1 MLDEFMKF
9 FGAEILDRRALCV
22 YNLLLHDVDTQIC
35 SKQTERERERE
46 RQRDNSIVAFECVDV
61 TVSELYW
68 VLPMV
73 ELCLRLAPI
82 VFVLRIRHHLI
93 F

>member
-35 SKQTERERERE
+35 SKQRERERE
-46 RQRDNSIVAFECVDV
+46 RDRETIQ
-61 TVSELYW
+61 L
-68 VLPMV
+68 
-73 ELCLRLAPI
+73 
-82 VFVLRIRHHLI
+82 
-93 F
+93 